1 MNAFGAVITN
11 VPRVFSKLEG
21 YQRPRT
27 QNILLQY
34 NDALCAVKLLD
45 ALKKPK
51 TEVLGFEDFSW
62 GL

>member
-1 MNAFGAVITN
+1 MNAFGAVITKE
-11 VPRVFSKLEG
+11 PRVFSKLQV
-21 YQRPRT
+21 YQHAKT
-27 QNILLQY
+27 QKSLLQY
-34 NDALCAVKLLD
+34 SDALCAVKLVD